1 VLTNFILIQIQI
13 VINKISIY
21 RERGS
26 IMPAVKY
33 PYVESKVNPY
43 RDNVQGKA
51 NEPICVAGLLDRSK
65 QILGPELKGMQPD
78 WTLEEIYD
86 RLHNNAPRIAIIGGS
101 ADHPAHIMDFQTIA
115 RAAIRIWQNGGVP
128 FQFSTPVMCDGTAQS
143 NQGMSYSLQS
153 RNAVAQMIVNQMEAH
168 SYHGAFVIQGCD
180 KQPLGV
186 VSALAHLD
194 RVRRERGEAP
204 FFATFA
210 PAHVLKGGTIP
221 PHLYA
226 ELEEVARHAESIG
239 EEDIA
244 YDLRDALSYILQCSS
259 NTAFQGVLERAR
271 EKGIITREQ
280 HEDYEKHLAVAT
292 CDSQGGV
299 CAFNGTGNSSRHLIA
314 GLGLIHPAL
323 ELLTAP
329 PTQEQINAALD
340 SLVHLINNPIYG
352 VTNIMATNIKNAIRI
367 HSATGGSTNIMMHIV
382 AAMLYGGYKFD
393 LWEYDKIHHEVLIPD
408 LFDYSLTQGR
418 DIYALAIQ
426 CCSGKIRGMETVF
439 HELMNNGVPMDI
451 DAPTVTGTTWRE
463 RLSVKKDQLPA
474 ENVEN
479 NPIILSKPKRPFSGV
494 DVLSG
499 NFFESAVV
507 KISGMSTRQID
518 EFDKKIAFV
527 LYYENED
534 DANEGLLDVN
544 LLEKLKLNR
553 SFNYKSLIAVLKH
566 NSPHLFDSLKDK
578 EYDELFDTMV
588 KEGALKI
595 AVVIS
600 GQGPEAFGMPEMFTP
615 MQHIN
620 ANRQLKRIATLI
632 SDGRYSGVTYGAA
645 IGHMTPEAIKG
656 GGILYFKTGDLLYI
670 GLRERKI
677 QFLNEGAFQD
687 GKLLFEFESI
697 KQERKEIAKNRLEN
711 MRKRQRRIAASNR
724 LIGHTDAANGVVP
737 FYVAE
742 EAVYD
747 YKKDVSFPVYG
758 KLNSK

>member
-1 VLTNFILIQIQI
+1 
-13 VINKISIY
+13 
-21 RERGS
+21 
-26 IMPAVKY
+26 MPAVKY
-33 PYVESKVNPY
+33 PYVKSKVNPY
-43 RDNVQGKA
+43 HDNVQGKA

-86 RLHNNAPRIAIIGGS
+86 RLHHNAPRIAIIGGS

-221 PHLYA
+221 PRLYA

-271 EKGIITREQ
+271 EKGIITIEQ
-280 HEDYEKHLAVAT
+280 HEDYEKRLAVAT

-329 PTQEQINAALD
+329 PAQEQINAALD

-382 AAMLYGGYKFD
+382 AAMLYGGYQFD
-393 LWEYDKIHHEVLIPD
+393 LWEYDKIHHEVPIPD

-474 ENVEN
+474 ENIKN
-479 NPIILSKPKRPFSGV
+479 NPIILSKPRRPFSGV

-507 KISGMSTRQID
+507 KMSGMSTRQID

-553 SFNYKSLIAVLKH
+553 SFNDKSLIAVLKH

-656 GGILYFKTGDLLYI
+656 GGILYLKTGDLLYI

-677 QFLNEGAFQD
+677 QFLNASAFQD

-747 YKKDVSFPVYG
+747 YKKDVFFPSLRG
-758 KLNSK
+758 SK